1 MKAFGNF
8 GYRLQLNIRNVLDES
23 DPIPVMRTTLGQ
35 VVRIATVEPR
45 VIVMTFGV
53 DF

>member
-1 MKAFGNF
+1 V
-8 GYRLQLNIRNVLDES
+8 QLNIRNVLNED
-23 DPIPVMRTTLGQ
+23 DTVPVTVTTTGQ

-45 VIVMTFGV
+45 VFVGTFGV